1 MLKTMLGA
9 LLGFGAE
16 RNAMLDTMLEEHD
29 AKVFGLPE
37 LIRPPPDADARNSF
51 TSTVPFKETSMARF
65 TPAQRLRV
73 APTMIRLMREM
84 GRSARFYE
92 RPREPQQ
99 RQAEPELVEQLEALA
114 AEHGATAVRYVVL
127 PDDCIFEGKAVPHR
141 NAIIYTVRMSKEA
154 LDTAPSF
161 EAFHEVAQG
170 YLRMAII
177 GNRVTEL
184 LRQQGH
190 DAYPGTALGG
200 LTDYTRLAE
209 LAGLGTIGYHGLLI
223 TPGEGALLRLNT
235 IYTSVGNLPMR
246 PREASL
252 EWVRDFCAMCRKCVR
267 SCPVDAIH
275 PEPIRRDN
283 GRVECIETTTCLDYF
298 AANYGC
304 AICADVCPF
313 TQRGFDV
320 IQQRFKGNPQ
330 APRYRVPLYE
340 EQPPPAAPKP
350 PQGIVQ

>member
-1 MLKTMLGA
+1 MMKTMLGA

-16 RNAMLDTMLEEHD
+16 RNAILDTVLAEHD
-29 AKVFGLPE
+29 AKVFGLE
-37 LIRPPPDADARNSF
+37 GLIHPPPDADARNPF
-51 TSTVPFKETSMARF
+51 TSDVPFEQTSIARF
-65 TPAQRLRV
+65 TPSQRLRIG
-73 APTMIRLMREM
+73 PTMLRLMRQM
-84 GRSARFYE
+84 SRSARFYR
-92 RPREPQQ
+92 RPREPE
-99 RQAEPELVEQLEALA
+99 RRDMEPELVEELEALA
-114 AEHGATAVRYVVL
+114 KEHGATAIRYAVL

-141 NAIIYTVRMSKEA
+141 NVIIYTVQMAKEA
-154 LDTAPSF
+154 LDSAPSF
-161 EAFHEVAQG
+161 EAFHEVAKG

-177 GNRVTEL
+177 GNRVTAL
-184 LRQQGH
+184 LRRRGH

-235 IYTSVGNLPMR
+235 IYTSAEDLPVQ

-252 EWVRDFCAMCRKCVR
+252 DWVRDFCAMCRKCIR

-313 TQRGFDV
+313 TQQGFDV
-320 IQQRFKGNPQ
+320 LQLRFKGNPR
-330 APRYRVPLYE
+330 APRYRVPLFGE
-340 EQPPPAAPKP
+340 RPPVDASLLDR
-350 PQGIVQ
+350 